1 MLVLSDHGES
11 LGEHGEFSHGVFLY
25 DSTLKIP
32 WLMVAPGL
40 PAGKRVTEQV
50 RTIDLLPTVLSLLD
64 GEVPASSQGVNLLPA
79 MHGQSAGPMP
89 SYGETLYPKTNMG
102 WAELRSMRTPR
113 WKYIRAP
120 RSELY
125 DLQKDPQELK
135 NVIQDYP
142 QEASQ
147 LEEQIAA
154 LTASG
159 KGKPP
164 EQVGLKAMSEET
176 EKQLRSLGYASG
188 RGTGKLELT
197 GDGADPKDRIHI
209 LELIDEANT
218 KLKAIPAAQRL
229 QSLEQALKEDPTNP
243 LLYYYLGEAYEKSHR
258 ETDALRLYETAITR
272 KVTDTGRIHVR
283 MALLY
288 GRMGR
293 VDDGILAF
301 EKAMDADPTDEE
313 TLNRLAVAYLLKGRQ
328 AEAERLLQAI
338 LVLNPESAQALNSLG
353 WIALRKRDMATA
365 RQYFER
371 SLKADP
377 EFLEPYINLGML
389 SKQSGDFKNARS
401 YFEAYLARATAEKHR
416 EAAARIKKEL
426 ALLPKAS

>member
-1 MLVLSDHGES
+1 
-11 LGEHGEFSHGVFLY
+11 
-25 DSTLKIP
+25 
-32 WLMVAPGL
+32 
-40 PAGKRVTEQV
+40 
-50 RTIDLLPTVLSLLD
+50 
-64 GEVPASSQGVNLLPA
+64 
-79 MHGQSAGPMP
+79 
-89 SYGETLYPKTNMG
+89 
-102 WAELRSMRTPR
+102 
-113 WKYIRAP
+113 
-120 RSELY
+120 
-125 DLQKDPQELK
+125 
-135 NVIQDYP
+135 
-142 QEASQ
+142 
-147 LEEQIAA
+147 
-154 LTASG
+154 
-159 KGKPP
+159 
-164 EQVGLKAMSEET
+164 MSEET

-229 QSLEQALKEDPTNP
+229 QSLEQALKEDPMNP

-258 ETDALRLYETAITR
+258 ETDALKLYETAIAR

-353 WIALRKRDMATA
+353 WIALRKRDVATA

-401 YFEAYLARATAEKHR
+401 YFEAYLAKATSEKHR

-426 ALLPKAS
+426 ALLPKASSSSVLVPGNSAFTNCLICQAAMSNSKFSALAEPNSPATLADSSGIATQLGPVSPLPRIRCALPCAAPNVRKSHPEDSAAQHWQGRIALACSA